1 MNTPNAHRTKQLR
14 LGLPSDWRRF
24 KTDILINPKAHVSVI
39 PQDHNFKV
47 ELYLCSILT
56 ISKNDSN
63 AHLKSRI
70 CLYRRCYKFK
80 KWISNVILHQAS
92 TGKDSQETIPV
103 PMASIDGRCKMNITH
118 PTSFLHIPLVPGW
131 QTEMLRVIFLIM
143 HKRRLFYDGIPS
155 CHSHWNQYIK
165 WPNAW

>member
-1 MNTPNAHRTKQLR
+1 MNTPNAHRTKQLH

-24 KTDILINPKAHVSVI
+24 KTDILVNPKAHVSVI

-56 ISKNDSN
+56 ISKKWQQCTSKIKNMTISEMLQVQKMDLKRYPASGFDWKTPPGNDSRTN
-63 AHLKSRI
+63 
-70 CLYRRCYKFK
+70 
-80 KWISNVILHQAS
+80 
-92 TGKDSQETIPV
+92 
-103 PMASIDGRCKMNITH
+103 ASIDGRCKMNITR
-118 PTSFLHIPLVPGW
+118 PTSFLDIPLVPGW
-131 QTEMLRVIFLIM
+131 QTEMLRVVFLIM

-155 CHSHWNQYIK
+155 CHSHWSQCIK